1 MNFNC
6 LILLFYAIVFQT
18 LPCSESHKCLCR
30 IQCGCPQRR
39 IKNNCKESTK
49 SEKNTPTQGSITETS
64 TKNYQQLTPETSTIH
79 ETSTKNY
86 QQLTPETSTIHEKST
101 KNYQQ
106 LTPETSTIHETST
119 KNYQRSKHSSIIQTS
134 TSKMQSTFFLKTK
147 KLQRMTTIPSIF
159 STTTRNACIEIDRGI
174 EKY

>member
-39 IKNNCKESTK
+39 IKHNCKESTK

-64 TKNYQQLTPETSTIH
+64 TKNYQ
-79 ETSTKNY
+79 
-86 QQLTPETSTIHEKST
+86 
-101 KNYQQ
+101 

-119 KNYQRSKHSSIIQTS
+119 KNYQRSKLSSIIQTS

>member
-39 IKNNCKESTK
+39 IKNNCKESAKT
-49 SEKNTPTQGSITETS
+49 EKNTPTQGSITET
-64 TKNYQQLTPETSTIH
+64 
-79 ETSTKNY
+79 
-86 QQLTPETSTIHEKST
+86 ST

-147 KLQRMTTIPSIF
+147 KLQRITTIPSIF